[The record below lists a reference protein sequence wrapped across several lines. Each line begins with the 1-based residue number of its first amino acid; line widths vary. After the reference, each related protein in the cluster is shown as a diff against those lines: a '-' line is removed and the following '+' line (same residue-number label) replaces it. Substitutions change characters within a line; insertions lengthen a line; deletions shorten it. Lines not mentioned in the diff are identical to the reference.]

1 MTTPE
6 TGKLKR
12 LLDLWPAHVVMTS
25 ARLAELGISHG
36 LARQYVKNG
45 WMDRVGVGAFKRP
58 NDSVSWIG
66 AVESLQGQSQMRVH
80 VGALSA
86 LAVQGYQQ
94 YLRLGHETIF
104 LFSAPDLVLPA
115 WFRNRDWG
123 ADIRHVV
130 TKLLPDGLGLH
141 SDDVEGHKLTL
152 SSPER
157 AILECLYLSPDRINL
172 MESVEVAQ
180 GLLTL
185 RPDLMQ
191 ALLEACNSIKVRR
204 LFLFIAAKNALPVMK
219 RLDLSRIDLG
229 SGARSIVKGGVY
241 HAGSR
246 LTLPRE
252 LMDNG

>member
-1 MTTPE
+1 MTAAE

-12 LLDLWPAHVVMTS
+12 LLDVWPAHVVMTS

-58 NDSVSWIG
+58 NDNVGWAG
-66 AVESLQGQSQMRVH
+66 AVESLQDQLQMPVH

-94 YLRLGHETIF
+94 YLRLGHEAIF
-104 LFSAPDLVLPA
+104 LFSAPDVVLPA

-123 ADIRHVV
+123 AAIHLVA

-141 SDDVEGHKLTL
+141 RDDVEGHKLTL
-152 SSPER
+152 STPER
-157 AILECLYLSPDRINL
+157 AILECLHLAPDRIDL

-185 RPDLMQ
+185 QPDLMQ

-204 LFLFIAAKNALPVMK
+204 LFLFVAAKNALPVLK

-246 LTLPRE
+246 LTLPRA
-252 LMDNG
+252 LVDNG

>member
-1 MTTPE
+1 MITRE

-45 WMDRVGVGAFKRP
+45 WMDRIGVGAFKRP
-58 NDSVSWIG
+58 NDSVSWVG
-66 AVESLQGQSQMRVH
+66 AVESLQDQLQMGVH
-80 VGALSA
+80 IGALSA

-115 WFRNRDWG
+115 WFRSRDWG
-123 ADIRHVV
+123 ADICHVA

-152 SSPER
+152 SCPER
-157 AILECLYLSPDRINL
+157 AILECLYLSPNRIDL
-172 MESVEVAQ
+172 MESAQVAQ

-204 LFLFIAAKNALPVMK
+204 LFLFVAAKNALPVMK

>member
-1 MTTPE
+1 MTAPK

-25 ARLAELGISHG
+25 ARLADLGISHG

-58 NDSVSWIG
+58 NDSVSWPG
-66 AVESLQGQSQMRVH
+66 AVESLQTQLKMGVH

-86 LAVQGYQQ
+86 LAVQGHQQ
-94 YLRLGHETIF
+94 YLRFGHEAVF

-115 WFRNRDWG
+115 WFKNRDWG
-123 ADIRHVV
+123 AAIYHVA

-141 SDDVEGHKLTL
+141 ADDVQGHRLTL
-152 SSPER
+152 STPER
-157 AILECLYLSPDRINL
+157 AILECLYLSPDRIDL

-191 ALLEACNSIKVRR
+191 TLLEACNSIKVRR
-204 LFLFIAAKNALPVMK
+204 LFLFVAEKNALPVLK
-219 RLDLSRIDLG
+219 RLDLTRIDLG

-252 LMDNG
+252 LVDNG

>member
-1 MTTPE
+1 MAAHE

-25 ARLAELGISHG
+25 ARLADLGISHG
-36 LARQYVKNG
+36 LARQYVQNG

-58 NDSVSWIG
+58 NDSVGWAG
-66 AVESLQGQSQMRVH
+66 AVESLQDQLQMPVH

-94 YLRLGHETIF
+94 YLRLGHEAIF
-104 LFSAPDLVLPA
+104 LFSVPDVVLPA

-123 ADIRHVV
+123 AAIHHIA
-130 TKLLPDGLGLH
+130 TKLLPDKLGLH
-141 SDDVEGHKLTL
+141 EDDVEGHKLTL
-152 SSPER
+152 STPER
-157 AILECLYLSPDRINL
+157 AILECLYLGPDRIDL

-204 LFLFIAAKNALPVMK
+204 LFLFVAEKNALPVLK

-229 SGARSIVKGGVY
+229 SGARSIVKGGMY

-246 LTLPRE
+246 LILPTA
-252 LMDNG
+252 LVDNG